1 MADKETTELLER
13 VTNKLTEVNDSLSR
27 KAEEALKE
35 AKDSGDLSSRIKAQ
49 VDELLSSQS
58 ALRGTYDELKAKL
71 DEVAQG
77 AQRRGGAA
85 QAAKSAG
92 YQVIENEKLKEFT
105 ATIGVGQSRAFPVQN
120 ATPTTT
126 SDIPAGTIEPT
137 RLPGIDSYPKQRLF
151 IRDLI
156 APGRTQSNAIFWVQM
171 TGFTNAAATVAETTA
186 KPYSD
191 IAFATKTSPVVTL
204 AHMFKASKQILDD
217 FAQLQ
222 STIDVEM
229 RYGLKSVEE
238 NEILFGPGTGGRLEG
253 IVPQASDFAPE
264 FAPTSRQNIDD
275 IRLAMLQ
282 AQLARLPPDGIVMH
296 MTDWAKIELTKDAG
310 GNYILANPLRLAGP
324 TLWGLPVV
332 ATDIPAFEGDF
343 LVGAFQTGAQLFDR
357 EDANVVI
364 ATTNVDDF
372 EKNMISIRCEERLA
386 LAVKR
391 PEAFIYGAF
400 GTAVAP

>member
-13 VTNKLTEVNDSLSR
+13 VTNKLTEVNDALSK
-27 KAEEALKE
+27 KAEEALAGVKNTGTMTE
-35 AKDSGDLSSRIKAQ
+35 AVKAE
-49 VDELLSSQS
+49 VDKMLTTQNSLK
-58 ALRGTYDELKAKL
+58 GTVDELKAKL
-71 DEVAQG
+71 DEVAQAG
-77 AQRRGGAA
+77 NRRGGGAER
-85 QAAKSAG
+85 AKSAG
-92 YQVIENEKLKEFT
+92 YQVIDNEKLKPF
-105 ATIGVGQSRAFPVQN
+105 ASTIGVGQSMAFPVN

-126 SDIPAGTIEPT
+126 SDVPAGVIEPT
-137 RLPGIDSYPKQRLF
+137 RLPAIDSYPKQRLF

-156 APGRTQSNAIFWVQM
+156 APGRTTSNAIFWVQM
-171 TGFTNAAATVAETTA
+171 TGFTNAAATVAETTQ

-191 IAFATKTSPVVTL
+191 IAFATKTTPVVTL

-253 IVPQASDFAPE
+253 IIPQASDFAPAFE
-264 FAPTSRQNIDD
+264 PENRQNIDD

-282 AQLARLPPDGIVMH
+282 AQLARLPPDGIVIH
-296 MTDWAKIELTKDAG
+296 MTDWAKIELTKDLN
-310 GNYILANPLRLAGP
+310 GNYILANPRQLSGP

-357 EDANVVI
+357 EEANVVI

-391 PEAFIYGAF
+391 PEAFISGTF
-400 GTAVAP
+400 GTAVTP